1 MCTKFNSL
9 ISKDKTP
16 INTFKVNRNEDL
28 WKNMILKQEYIIEC
42 IIHKIIKNS

>member
-9 ISKDKTP
+9 ISKDKTL

-28 WKNMILKQEYIIEC
+28 YE
-42 IIHKIIKNS
+42 KI

>member
-28 WKNMILKQEYIIEC
+28 YE
-42 IIHKIIKNS
+42 KI